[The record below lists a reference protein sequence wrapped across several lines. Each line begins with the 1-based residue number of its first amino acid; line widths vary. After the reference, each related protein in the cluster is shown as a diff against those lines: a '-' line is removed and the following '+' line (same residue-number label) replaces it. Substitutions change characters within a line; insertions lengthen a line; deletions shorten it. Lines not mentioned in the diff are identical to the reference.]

1 MPLWDPYNQEH
12 SIWGL
17 YQGGPIVYRN
27 FSQLRSL
34 GRVGGIGGFR
44 VQEATSGIH
53 AAHVLQNLD

>member
-1 MPLWDPYNQEH
+1 M
-12 SIWGL
+12 
-17 YQGGPIVYRN
+17 YRN

-34 GRVGGIGGFR
+34 GRVGGDWGFW